1 MLQVRCKSCGKEL
14 TSTTK
19 LQSCGCPNMMKVE
32 NDKIGAVDLTQVVM
46 INSNKSNN
54 KSNVLTQEDI
64 MWQEE
69 RKRRKVRKLDFEI
82 R

>member
-1 MLQVRCKSCGKEL
+1 
-14 TSTTK
+14 
-19 LQSCGCPNMMKVE
+19 MKVVD
-32 NDKIGAVDLTQVVM
+32 DKISAVDLSQVVM
-46 INSNKSNN
+46 INSNKSNH

-69 RKRRKVRKLDFEI
+69 RKRRKIRKLDFEI

>member
-19 LQSCGCPNMMKVE
+19 IQSCGCPNMMKVVD
-32 NDKIGAVDLTQVVM
+32 DKIGAVDLTQVVM

>member
-1 MLQVRCKSCGKEL
+1 
-14 TSTTK
+14 
-19 LQSCGCPNMMKVE
+19 MMKVE
-32 NDKIGAVDLTQVVM
+32 NDKISAVDLTQVVM
-46 INSNKSNN
+46 ISSNKSNI

-69 RKRRKVRKLDFEI
+69 RKRRKIRKLDFEI